1 MGIKDDINRILRDH
15 EGYTDDGRGG
25 VGDLPIGDRSTARKP
40 ISKRDLREVLGA
52 VHDSVADPAASAVQA
67 VLDARAE
74 ADRAE
79 QAVTD
84 AAAQADRAED
94 AASGV
99 EYPVSYAPQTL
110 TAPQR
115 AQARSNINTLEE
127 MRLYGVGSLSNVP
140 QGGGLDMDDPAIPG
154 GEYAVGPDVSP
165 ATVGTWPDGLNVFHG
180 VLIVHRRASTT
191 GIQYLEGTANS
202 ETTSRT
208 WRRRFTS
215 GIFQTWEEIPSRGF
229 ATPAEALAGTAT
241 DKVMSPARVAQVAGK
256 HYWQFT
262 ASGTWTKPAGLP
274 DDTLVFVEAWGGGQS
289 GARHNSLPENRT
301 GGSGGDYTSGWFRA
315 ADLPA
320 TMAVAIGAGG
330 AALTTNGNGNV
341 GGATTFGALLSV
353 PGGGVT
359 NPSPVSNRGGAG
371 GAGATGSGAGG
382 VGGSALRAGAGGGG
396 ASGSAVRQ
404 GGLSQ
409 FGGNGGAAVL
419 GGTAGS
425 GQAPGGGGGAS
436 GTGTSGAGARG
447 ELRVWI

>member
-15 EGYTDDGRGG
+15 EGYTGDGRGG

-52 VHDSVADPAASAVQA
+52 VHDSVADPAAAAEQA

-165 ATVGTWPDGLNVFHG
+165 ATVGTWPDGLNAFHG

-191 GIQYLEGTANS
+191 GIQILEGTANS

-215 GIFQTWEEIPSRGF
+215 GVFQTWEEIPSRGF

-241 DKVMSPARVAQVAGK
+241 DKVMSPARV
-256 HYWQFT
+256 
-262 ASGTWTKPAGLP
+262 
-274 DDTLVFVEAWGGGQS
+274 
-289 GARHNSLPENRT
+289 
-301 GGSGGDYTSGWFRA
+301 RA
-315 ADLPA
+315 ASVQA
-320 TMAVAIGAGG
+320 TAEQALGVGQTWQDMLSSRAANTVYLNNSGRTIMVSVGNNVDNSQNGGLDVSADGTTGWLRIGAGSW
-330 AALTTNGNGNV
+330 
-341 GGATTFGALLSV
+341 AT
-353 PGGGVT
+353 VT
-359 NPSPVSNRGGAG
+359 
-371 GAGATGSGAGG
+371 
-382 VGGSALRAGAGGGG
+382 
-396 ASGSAVRQ
+396 
-404 GGLSQ
+404 
-409 FGGNGGAAVL
+409 AAVPN
-419 GGTAGS
+419 GSYYRWTRGT
-425 GQAPGGGGGAS
+425 P
-436 GTGTSGAGARG
+436 ARWA
-447 ELRVWI
+447 ELRND